1 MNPARY
7 RTLPLPDEETADTHH
22 IRIVDSIRTMI
33 RDGLLRE
40 GDPLPSE
47 RELAEKFNVSRVP
60 VREAIK
66 ILEFIGVLHRV
77 RSRGLFVKHVDL
89 RQTMNQFHFVF
100 VNTPAALDELFE
112 VRQAIEIQA
121 VRAAAE
127 RRTAEDLLLIEEQW
141 VLCDHLIRTDRDP
154 AVPATDFHFAIAR
167 ATRNSVLVSIFDF
180 LLDLHIFASRNL
192 YRTSRLPV
200 AHAEHRRIFESI
212 RDQDPEAA
220 EMIMREHLQHSRRAA
235 HAFTFGN
242 ETGHERGADAEQA
255 PDGLAPEGK
264 G

>member
-1 MNPARY
+1 MTAPRYQSLPPAS
-7 RTLPLPDEETADTHH
+7 LPTEEAADTHH
-22 IRIVDSIRTMI
+22 IRIVNRIRMMI

-66 ILEFIGVLHRV
+66 ILEFIGVLQRV

-112 VRQAIEIQA
+112 FRQALEIQA
-121 VRAAAE
+121 ARSAAE
-127 RRTAEDLLLIEEQW
+127 RRSAEDLLRIEEQW

-154 AVPATDFHFAIAR
+154 ATPATDFHFAIAR

-180 LLDLHIFASRNL
+180 LLDLHIFAARNL
-192 YRTSRLPV
+192 YRTGRLLE

-220 EMIMREHLQHSRRAA
+220 GLVMREHLQHSRRAV
-235 HAFTFGN
+235 HAFAFGN
-242 ETGHERGADAEQA
+242 ASVHECGAGA
-255 PDGLAPEGK
+255 PGSASAPEK
-264 G
+264 